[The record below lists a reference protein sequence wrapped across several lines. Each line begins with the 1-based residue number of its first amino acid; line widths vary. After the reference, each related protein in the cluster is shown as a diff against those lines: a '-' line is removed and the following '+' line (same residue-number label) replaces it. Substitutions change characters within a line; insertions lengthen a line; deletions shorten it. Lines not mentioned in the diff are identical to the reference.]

1 MSTKAGGS
9 GGRDIDVAH
18 AAGRAETSTGGRA
31 GAAGRVRQG
40 LTTLRG
46 DLFDV
51 RVRTQRP
58 PAPFS
63 SRAVALALH
72 YLTVVFVV
80 GIQGAVFAGYPGV
93 SGGTAFA
100 MGLATGVPILL
111 APQRPIV
118 AWWMSLGSTV
128 ICALAATPG
137 GPGSGTAAG
146 MQWPWSAVGVVA
158 QVVVM
163 AHVAFHT
170 PVRTV
175 VETWVCTTLLGVVL
189 VRNAQDDPS
198 RWGTM
203 PAVALLT
210 ATVMIVVVAFRSRGD
225 ARREL
230 AVQSD
235 LTATERE
242 RSALLEERARIAREL
257 HDVVAHHMS
266 VIAIQAEA
274 APYRV
279 ADPPPE
285 LVRSFVTIRANA
297 VDALAELRRVLGL
310 LRTESDGG
318 SDGAAAAAVDR
329 NGRPAP
335 LPTLDRL
342 PELIDN
348 VRAAGMTVDCVTVG
362 AARPLPQGVDL
373 SAYRIAQ
380 EALSNALRHASG
392 ARVRVEV
399 AYVPTGLGLRVHNEP
414 PPHPTPPARDGSG
427 HGVMGMRERA
437 AMIGGTLKAGHT
449 PEGGYHVEV
458 FLPTDGQ

>member
-9 GGRDIDVAH
+9 GGRDIDVAD
-18 AAGRAETSTGGRA
+18 AAGGAETSTTVRA
-31 GAAGRVRQG
+31 GAADRVRRG

-46 DLFDV
+46 DLFDA
-51 RVRTQRP
+51 RVRTERP

-72 YLTVVFVV
+72 YLTVVLVV

-93 SGGTAFA
+93 SGGAAFA
-100 MGLATGVPILL
+100 LGLATGVPILL

-118 AWWMSLGSTV
+118 AWWMSLGSTAV
-128 ICALAATPG
+128 CALAATPG
-137 GPGSGTAAG
+137 GSGSGGTPA

-170 PVRTV
+170 PVRIV
-175 VETWVCTTLLGVVL
+175 LETWVCTALLGVVL

-198 RWGTM
+198 RWDTM

-210 ATVMIVVVAFRSRGD
+210 ATVMIVVVAFRGRSD

-310 LRTESDGG
+310 LRTEGDGEG
-318 SDGAAAAAVDR
+318 AAAVDR
-329 NGRPAP
+329 GGRPAP
-335 LPTLDRL
+335 LPTLERL

-348 VRAAGMTVDCVTVG
+348 VRAAGMTVDRVTVG
-362 AARPLPQGVDL
+362 APRPLPQGVDL

-414 PPHPTPPARDGSG
+414 PPHPTPPAREGSG
-427 HGVMGMRERA
+427 QGVMGMRERA
-437 AMIGGTLKAGHT
+437 AMIGGTLEAGHT